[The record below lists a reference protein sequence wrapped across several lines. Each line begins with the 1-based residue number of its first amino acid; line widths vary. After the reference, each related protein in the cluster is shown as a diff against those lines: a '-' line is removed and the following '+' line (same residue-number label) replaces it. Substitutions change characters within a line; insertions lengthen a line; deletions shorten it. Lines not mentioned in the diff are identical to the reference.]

1 MCCPLRTHTKVI
13 SILCLIF
20 TALGALNLISTIG
33 AFLAGTTST
42 ADANL
47 FFGGDM
53 NVSLA
58 VQILIYV
65 FCIVSEVLCLVG
77 AMKNNKCLLVPFII
91 EMSLTIL
98 ALAFI
103 AILFIYWGAVA
114 GSALVGSTDNRDVHN
129 VVGTL
134 GTFML
139 FLLLIPIF
147 IAIGLSIYFLV
158 IVVKY
163 FQEISSGVV
172 SGQSEGIVLQP
183 YSSHPMAPNAGVAT
197 VYVPPGGQNPPYG
210 YQQQPPAY
218 QQQPASNPGMK
229 YPV

>member
-42 ADANL
+42 TDAKL
-47 FFGGDM
+47 FFNGDV

-65 FCIVSEVLCLVG
+65 FCIVSEILCFVG

-91 EMSLTIL
+91 QKSLTIL
-98 ALAFI
+98 ALAAI
-103 AILFIYWGAVA
+103 AILFIFWGSVA
-114 GSALVGSTDNRDVHN
+114 GQALVETTDDRDVRT
-129 VVGTL
+129 VFGTL
-134 GTFML
+134 GAFMF

-147 IAIGLSIYFLV
+147 IGIGISIYFLV